1 MTNPCQIDKCNCHIK
16 EEPIKGPYYCGKYW
30 SKKYYPAKWKSD
42 PLTRQLTRN
51 KNGLLKEEE
60 ISVIC
65 NLMYK
70 ILEDL
75 KVRLDEESNRVFRHD
90 WKFQLDDIKHIVPV
104 PLHECHTEYCTKA
117 CRYIDLDIPHTK
129 APVLAN
135 GLASMIRKK
144 RNRKDCH
151 SYEDVLVRV
160 QRSDPYRKQHGKE
173 SRIASAKQDYNIA
186 EYIVKN
192 NDLIKDED
200 ILLIDDITTSGGTVD
215 ACSRLLVDNG
225 AKQVIILCA
234 AETARAYG

>member
-1 MTNPCQIDKCNCHIK
+1 MNK
-16 EEPIKGPYYCGKYW
+16 EELIKGPYHCGMYYSYKT
-30 SKKYYPAKWKSD
+30 YPAKWKSD
-42 PLTRQLTRN
+42 QLTQLLIRN

-65 NLMYK
+65 NLMYEK
-70 ILEDL
+70 LADL
-75 KVRLDEESNRVFRHD
+75 KVQLDEISNQTFRHD

-104 PLHECHTEYCTKA
+104 PLHKCHTEYCSKS
-117 CRYIDLDIPHTK
+117 CRYIELDTPHTK
-129 APVLAN
+129 APVFAN

-173 SRIASAKQDYNIA
+173 SRFASAKQDYTIA
-186 EYIVKN
+186 EYIGKN

-200 ILLIDDITTSGGTVD
+200 ILLIDDIITSKGTVN

-234 AETARAYG
+234 AKTARSYG

>member
-1 MTNPCQIDKCNCHIK
+1 MNK
-16 EEPIKGPYYCGKYW
+16 EKPIKGPYHCGTYW
-30 SKKYYPAKWKSD
+30 SWKYYPAKWKSD
-42 PLTRQLTRN
+42 QLTQLLRRN
-51 KNGLLKEEE
+51 KNGSLKEEE

-70 ILEDL
+70 ELADL
-75 KVRLDEESNRVFRHD
+75 KVRLDEISNKAFGRD

-104 PLHECHTEYCTKA
+104 PLHECHTEYCSKA
-117 CRYIDLDIPHTK
+117 CRCIELDTPHTK
-129 APVLAN
+129 APVFAN

-160 QRSDPYRKQHGKE
+160 QRSDPYRKQHGKK
-173 SRIASAKQDYNIA
+173 SRLASAKQDYKIA

-200 ILLIDDITTSGGTVD
+200 ILLIDDITTTGGTVD

-234 AETARAYG
+234 AKTARAYG

>member
-16 EEPIKGPYYCGKYW
+16 EKRIKGPYHCGIYY
-30 SKKYYPAKWKSD
+30 SYNTYPAKWKSD
-42 PLTRQLTRN
+42 PLTRLLTRN

-65 NLMYK
+65 NSMYK
-70 ILEDL
+70 KLADL
-75 KVRLDEESNRVFRHD
+75 KVQLDEISNQTFRHD

-104 PLHECHTEYCTKA
+104 PLHECHTEYCSKA
-117 CRYIDLDIPHTK
+117 CRCIELDTPHTK
-129 APVLAN
+129 APVFAN

-173 SRIASAKQDYNIA
+173 SRIASAKQDYKIA

>member
-1 MTNPCQIDKCNCHIK
+1 MNK
-16 EEPIKGPYYCGKYW
+16 EKPIKGPYHCGKYW

-42 PLTRQLTRN
+42 PLTRLLTRN

-65 NLMYK
+65 NLMYEK
-70 ILEDL
+70 LADL
-75 KVRLDEESNRVFRHD
+75 KVRLDEISNKAVGYD

-104 PLHECHTEYCTKA
+104 PLHECHTEYCSKA
-117 CRYIDLDIPHTK
+117 GRCIELDTPHTK
-129 APVLAN
+129 APVFAN
-135 GLASMIRKK
+135 GLASMICKK

-160 QRSDPYRKQHGKE
+160 QRSDPYRKQHGKK
-173 SRIASAKQDYNIA
+173 SRLASAKQDYKIA

-234 AETARAYG
+234 AKTARAYG